1 MTTSA
6 CSSCTFYEDHKANNE
21 QTLENAGLCRFNPPV
36 FQPEAAERGYWPV
49 VKKDDWCGHFEN
61 EAA

>member
-6 CSSCTFYEDHKANNE
+6 CSSCAFYEDHKVNNE
-21 QTLENAGLCRFNPPV
+21 QTLAIPGLCRFNPPV
-36 FQPEAAERGYWPV
+36 FQPEATERGYWSV

-61 EAA
+61 EDA